1 MSDRKVL
8 LTGFE
13 PFHDQQVNESSQ
25 VVKEILNS
33 GIEGVQISHRILT
46 VDLAGSTVPSKILG
60 FEKFD
65 AVVLLGLSRKSNII
79 QLERYA
85 RNKISMKFPDNSGRK
100 LDNEIIQH
108 NSPNTIETTV
118 SIHTFDEEFD
128 SDDDVEW
135 SIEAGGFVCNET
147 YFRTLASNSGT
158 PILFIHLPKAD
169 RVNLERQIEVVSRA
183 IRLMINRPKL
193 KVVGALLRDK
203 ENRIFSCMRPDGDA
217 WAGWWEFPGG
227 KVDPGESMQE
237 ALSREIKEELGIS
250 VNPKSKICEIDHSYE
265 DRDVNLHIFD
275 CGLVD
280 PQEITLMEHG
290 DSRWLAREDL
300 LEVKWLPADLPTIQD
315 WRLNGIPQS
324 NPDP

>member
-1 MSDRKVL
+1 

-135 SIEAGGFVCNET
+135 SIDAGSFVCNET

-169 RVNLERQIEVVSRA
+169 RVNLERQIEVVSTA

-237 ALSREIKEELGIS
+237 ALSREIKEELGILVS
-250 VNPKSKICEIDHSYE
+250 PKSKICEIDHSYE

-300 LEVKWLPADLPTIQD
+300 LEVNWLPADLPTIQD

>member
-46 VDLAGSTVPSKILG
+46 VDLEGSTVPSKILG

-100 LDNEIIQH
+100 LDNKIIQH

-135 SIEAGGFVCNET
+135 SIDAGSFVCNET

-169 RVNLERQIEVVSRA
+169 RVNLERQIEVVSTA
-183 IRLMINRPKL
+183 IRLMISRPKL

-237 ALSREIKEELGIS
+237 ALSREIKEELGILVS
-250 VNPKSKICEIDHSYE
+250 PKSKICEIDHSYE

-300 LEVKWLPADLPTIQD
+300 LEVNWLPADLPTIQD

>member
-25 VVKEILNS
+25 VVKEILKS

-135 SIEAGGFVCNET
+135 SIDAGSFVCNET

-169 RVNLERQIEVVSRA
+169 RVNLERQIEVVSTA

-237 ALSREIKEELGIS
+237 ALSREIKEELGILVS
-250 VNPKSKICEIDHSYE
+250 PKSKICEIDHSYE

-300 LEVKWLPADLPTIQD
+300 LEVNWLPADLPTIQD

>member
-46 VDLAGSTVPSKILG
+46 VDLVGSTVPSKILG

-135 SIEAGGFVCNET
+135 SIDAGSFVCNET

-169 RVNLERQIEVVSRA
+169 RVNLERQIEVVSTA

-237 ALSREIKEELGIS
+237 ALSREIKEELGILVS
-250 VNPKSKICEIDHSYE
+250 PKSKICEIDHSYE

-300 LEVKWLPADLPTIQD
+300 LEVNWLPADLPTIQD

>member
-25 VVKEILNS
+25 VVKEIVNS

-227 KVDPGESMQE
+227 KVDPCLLYTSP
-237 ALSREIKEELGIS
+237 SPR
-250 VNPKSKICEIDHSYE
+250 
-265 DRDVNLHIFD
+265 DR
-275 CGLVD
+275 G
-280 PQEITLMEHG
+280 
-290 DSRWLAREDL
+290 
-300 LEVKWLPADLPTIQD
+300 
-315 WRLNGIPQS
+315 
-324 NPDP
+324 

>member
-237 ALSREIKEELGIS
+237 ALSREIKEELGILVS
-250 VNPKSKICEIDHSYE
+250 PKSKICEIDHSYA

-300 LEVKWLPADLPTIQD
+300 LEVNWLPADLPTIQD

>member
-135 SIEAGGFVCNET
+135 SIDAGSFVCNET

-169 RVNLERQIEVVSRA
+169 RVNLERQIEVVSTA

-237 ALSREIKEELGIS
+237 ALSREIKEELGILVS
-250 VNPKSKICEIDHSYE
+250 PKSKICEIDHSYE

-300 LEVKWLPADLPTIQD
+300 LEVNWLPADLPTIQN